1 ATIIKK
7 AQSAALIWFDI
18 ATVCISATVFAGAK
32 ISLLAIAVL
41 KRSACARKPIFGFS
55 WKIFCQPAVME
66 VMNRNT
72 VGIIVTQTY
81 FCFFILN
88 RMTVP
93 RMSAIAAKIWLP

>member
-1 ATIIKK
+1 M
-7 AQSAALIWFDI
+7 
-18 ATVCISATVFAGAK
+18 ATVCISAILLAGAR
-32 ISLLAIAVL
+32 ISLLAMAVL
-41 KRSACARKPIFGFS
+41 KRSACAKKPIFGFS

-88 RMTVP
+88 RMTV
-93 RMSAIAAKIWLP
+93 RSEEHTSELQSRENLVCRLLLEKKKKTT